1 MSYCFEFSRLTWWPK
16 QGSQTI
22 EARQC
27 KRGEQGGGGGLS
39 SMMSPGI
46 KQARRAGQH
55 EPCQA
60 AHRQDAGGGWGSC
73 TMVRDDA
80 YEYDG

>member
-27 KRGEQGGGGGLS
+27 KRGEQGGGGSLVYDE
-39 SMMSPGI
+39 PRH
-46 KQARRAGQH
+46 QASK
-55 EPCQA
+55 
-60 AHRQDAGGGWGSC
+60 AGG
-73 TMVRDDA
+73 A
-80 YEYDG
+80 A